1 MGVEI
6 DIKAFY
12 NARGSKFFRLCYT
25 NSIGDIFIS
34 VGKGLLLVTFW
45 LFLAR
50 YLLKDFTILKWL
62 VRTTGVN
69 LQITL
74 ATLLILSGVYILLG
88 LGLCKWQ
95 VRYSVY
101 ISMVLKQLED
111 LGYVARQILEM
122 PFTHDEVNACRNGDV
137 EINPEFLDIL
147 LENEPS
153 GDYESFNLEML
164 LISSLKQQEIA
175 NCLGIE
181 LNDDFVEFLD
191 LMKGLHIV
199 SVADVKY

>member
-1 MGVEI
+1 M
-6 DIKAFY
+6 
-12 NARGSKFFRLCYT
+12 
-25 NSIGDIFIS
+25 
-34 VGKGLLLVTFW
+34 
-45 LFLAR
+45 
-50 YLLKDFTILKWL
+50 
-62 VRTTGVN
+62 RTTGVN
-69 LQITL
+69 LQNTL

-88 LGLCKWQ
+88 LGLRKWQ

-111 LGYVARQILEM
+111 LGYVARQVLEM
-122 PFTHDEVNACRNGDV
+122 PFTHDEVNACRNGAV
-137 EINPEFLDIL
+137 EINPEFLGIL

-153 GDYESFNLEML
+153 GEYESFNLEL
-164 LISSLKQQEIA
+164 LVISSLKQQEIA
-175 NCLGIE
+175 NYLGIE

>member
-1 MGVEI
+1 MGLI
-6 DIKAFY
+6 AL
-12 NARGSKFFRLCYT
+12 SC
-25 NSIGDIFIS
+25 
-34 VGKGLLLVTFW
+34 W
-45 LFLAR
+45 LFLAS
-50 YLLKDFTILKWL
+50 YLLKDFTMLKW
-62 VRTTGVN
+62 VVSIGFNIQVGV
-69 LQITL
+69 
-74 ATLLILSGVYILLG
+74 ATSLILSGVYILLG
-88 LGLCKWQ
+88 LGLRKWQ

-122 PFTHDEVNACRNGDV
+122 PFTHDEVNACRNGSV
-137 EINPEFLDIL
+137 EINPEFLGIL

-164 LISSLKQQEIA
+164 VISSLKQQEIA
-175 NCLGIE
+175 NYLGIE

-191 LMKGLHIV
+191 LMKNLHIV

>member
-1 MGVEI
+1 M
-6 DIKAFY
+6 
-12 NARGSKFFRLCYT
+12 
-25 NSIGDIFIS
+25 
-34 VGKGLLLVTFW
+34 
-45 LFLAR
+45 AR

-88 LGLCKWQ
+88 LGLRKWQ

-137 EINPEFLDIL
+137 EINSEFLGIL

-153 GDYESFNLEML
+153 GDYKSFNLEML
-164 LISSLKQQEIA
+164 VISSLKQQEIA
-175 NCLGIE
+175 NYLGIE

>member
-1 MGVEI
+1 MSVEI

-12 NARGSKFFRLCYT
+12 KARGSKFFRLCYT
-25 NSIGDIFIS
+25 KSIGDIFIN

-88 LGLCKWQ
+88 LGLRKWQ

-175 NCLGIE
+175 NYLGIE